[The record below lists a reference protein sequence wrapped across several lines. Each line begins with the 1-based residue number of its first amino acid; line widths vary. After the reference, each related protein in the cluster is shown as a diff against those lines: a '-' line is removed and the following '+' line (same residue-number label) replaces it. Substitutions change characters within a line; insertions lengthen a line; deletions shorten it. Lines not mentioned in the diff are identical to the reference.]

1 VERHLEI
8 EAKFDVDEE
17 FLLPDLAGLPHVADV
32 QSLRL
37 QRLVA
42 TYFDTEDLRL
52 LRSSAT
58 LRRRTGGSDSG
69 WHLKLPAGAQRRLE
83 LRRPPGRPAD
93 GVPEELVALTRSRTR
108 AAELGPVA
116 RLTTRR
122 RVHRLLD
129 AEGTVLAEVADDGV
143 TAETMGEAVTTTAW
157 REVEVELV
165 DGTPELLAAA
175 AKALRRA
182 GAKASAKESKLARAL
197 SDRLEAT
204 GPPSRPAAPAGK
216 RPTAGDVA
224 LAHVREQIEEL
235 QSRDPD
241 VRTETDDAVHKM
253 RVATRRLRSALATF
267 RPLFDREVTDPLREE
282 LKWLGGVLGEA
293 RDAEVMH
300 EHLTGD
306 LETLPSE
313 LVLGTVAK
321 RLEDD
326 LRTTYTQAFADV
338 LVELDGER
346 YLTLLDRLVVLLAD
360 PPLSKV
366 ATKKAEKVLEKRVQ
380 HTLRRVQ
387 RAAVE
392 ADEAPDAEQR
402 DLRMHEVRKAAK
414 RARYAGES
422 VSSVFGKRARKFAA
436 GMESIQEILGAHQD
450 SIVAQ
455 RVLLDLGAR
464 AHLDGDNA
472 FTYGVLVG
480 LQRCSADATAAD
492 YAEVWARVKAAGKKW
507 PG

>member
-8 EAKFDVDEE
+8 EAKFDVGEE
-17 FLLPDLAGLPHVADV
+17 FHLPDLAALPEVAEV
-32 QSLRL
+32 QPLRL

-42 TYFDTEDLRL
+42 TYFDTDDLRL

-58 LRRRTGGSDSG
+58 LRRRTGGSDAG

-93 GVPEELVALTRSRTR
+93 GVPEELIGLTRARTR

-122 RVHRLLD
+122 KVHRLLD
-129 AEGTVLAEVADDGV
+129 AEGTVLAEIADDGV
-143 TAETMGEAVTTTAW
+143 TAETMGEAVTTSTW

-175 AKALRRA
+175 TKALRRA
-182 GAKASAKESKLARAL
+182 GAKAAGKESKLARAL

-204 GPPSRPAAPAGK
+204 GPSRPGAPAGK
-216 RPTAGDVA
+216 RPRAGDVA
-224 LAHVREQIEEL
+224 LAHVREQVEEL

-241 VRTETDDAVHKM
+241 VRTEADDAVHKM

-267 RPLFDREVTDPLREE
+267 RPLFDREVTDPLRDE

-300 EHLTGD
+300 ERLTGE
-306 LETLPSE
+306 LESLPAE
-313 LVLGTVAK
+313 LVLGPVAK
-321 RLEDD
+321 RLEDE
-326 LRTTYTQAFADV
+326 LRTTYTEAFADV

-346 YLTLLDRLVVLLAD
+346 YLSLLGRLADLLAD
-360 PPLSKV
+360 PPLSEV
-366 ATKKAEKVLEKRVQ
+366 ATKKAEKVLERRVQ
-380 HTLRRVQ
+380 HSLRRVQ
-387 RAAVE
+387 RAAVA

-422 VSSVFGKRARKFAA
+422 VSSVFGKRATKFAA

-464 AHLDGDNA
+464 AHLDGDNT

-492 YAEVWARVKAAGKKW
+492 YAKVWATVKAAGKKW